1 MHDIES
7 IEHLES
13 FKQLSKNA
21 KSFLFWKLSLFF
33 DCIHDSASIAIL
45 IHKIVVVSGL
55 KMILISDDEL
65 AWADGW

>member
-13 FKQLSKNA
+13 FQELSKNT
-21 KSFLFWKLSLFF
+21 KSLLFWKLSLFF
-33 DCIHDSASIAIL
+33 ECIHDSASIAIL

-55 KMILISDDEL
+55 KMVFISDDEF
-65 AWADGW
+65 ACANGR